1 MRDGELTGQRNAVLV
16 SHLDCCTP
24 CRREFE
30 RLRNSAE
37 GRREEIPD
45 GGLLT
50 QMRSAL
56 HLWEAHATDGAA
68 KGRVATRIA
77 PFLGNA
83 ATDKILQPVPDSG
96 ENLLSTVEPVLALFL
111 GNRAAAHLVNRV
123 VDTALLRA

>member
-1 MRDGELTGQRNAVLV
+1 MLV
-16 SHLDCCTP
+16 SHLDRCTP

-30 RLRNSAE
+30 RLRDAVE
-37 GRREEIPD
+37 GRPEAIPD

-50 QMRSAL
+50 QMRTAL
-56 HLWEAHATDGAA
+56 HLWEEQSLEGAA

-83 ATDKILQPVPDSG
+83 ATDKILEPVPDTG

>member
-16 SHLDCCTP
+16 SHLDRCTP
-24 CRREFE
+24 CRRAFE
-30 RLRNSAE
+30 RLRDSVE
-37 GRREEIPD
+37 GRPEAIPD

-50 QMRSAL
+50 QMCAAL
-56 HLWEAHATDGAA
+56 HLWEEQSREGAA

-77 PFLGNA
+77 PFLGSA